1 MKTKR
6 LILGFFP
13 LAIAAGLV
21 TGCATTGYEKA
32 DSTATTLSMSSDMVA
47 KGNVLIDETLV
58 NLNDLVSH
66 PGPDLHKQ
74 FNDFN
79 NSVNELGL
87 TARDITV
94 KSERMKVQ
102 GAAYFK
108 NWDNEMAKIKN
119 EDIRQRSE
127 ARKNE
132 VSAHFNRI
140 TRLYEEAKAAFVPY
154 MSDLRDVQKFL
165 SVDLTSGG
173 LLAIRDIVAKATEHA
188 TPLKE
193 SIGNLS
199 GEFKDLGFSMS
210 TKTWTE

>member
-1 MKTKR
+1 MKIRK
-6 LILGFFP
+6 LIFGFFP
-13 LAIAAGLV
+13 LALAAGFIA
-21 TGCATTGYEKA
+21 GCATTGYEKA
-32 DSTATTLSMSSDMVA
+32 DSTATTLSESSDMVA
-47 KGNVLIDETLV
+47 KGNVLIDETLA

-74 FNDFN
+74 FNAFN

-87 TARDITV
+87 TARDVTV
-94 KSERMKVQ
+94 KSERMRVQ

-132 VSAHFNRI
+132 VSAHFDRI
-140 TRLYEEAKAAFVPY
+140 TQLYEETKAAFVPY

-173 LLAIRDIVAKATEHA
+173 LSAIKGVVAKATEHA
-188 TPLKE
+188 APLKE
-193 SIGNLS
+193 SMGKLS